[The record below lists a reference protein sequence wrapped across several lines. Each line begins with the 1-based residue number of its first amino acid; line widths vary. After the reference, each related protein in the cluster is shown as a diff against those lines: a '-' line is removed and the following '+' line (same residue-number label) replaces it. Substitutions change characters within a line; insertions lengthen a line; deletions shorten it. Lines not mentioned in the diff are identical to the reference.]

1 MLYLENVAEKKKVIF
16 SGIQPSGNLTLG
28 NYLGALKNWV
38 KLQDEYDCFFCVVD
52 LHAITVKQLPADLR
66 KRTLEVLAI
75 YIACGIDPE
84 KNTLFIQSHVP
95 AHSEGAWLL
104 TCNTYMGELSRMTQF
119 KDKSQKHGDSIPAG
133 LFTYPV
139 LMAADILLYN
149 TDLVP
154 VGIDQKQHLELA
166 RDLANRFN
174 NRYSPTFKVPEPY
187 IQKAGARVMSLQE
200 PTKKMSKSDENENAY
215 ILLIDD
221 EDTIR
226 RKIKRSVTD
235 SVGIVQYSDEQPGI
249 KNLLNI
255 YSKLSD
261 KSIDEIVTMYEG
273 KGYGD
278 FKADVAEVIVEALRP
293 IRERYEEILKD
304 KEYLESVYAK
314 GAQRAEAQAR
324 KTLRKVYKKVG
335 LIEKKFI

>member
-1 MLYLENVAEKKKVIF
+1 MSEKKIIF
-16 SGIQPSGNLTLG
+16 SGAQPSGKLTLG
-28 NYLGALKNWV
+28 NYLGAIKNWTD
-38 KLQDEYDCFFCVVD
+38 LQEEYNCYYSVVD
-52 LHAITVKQLPADLR
+52 LHAITVPQEAKDLR
-66 KRTLEVLAI
+66 ANTMQLLAQ
-75 YIACGIDPE
+75 YLACGLDPE
-84 KNTLFIQSHVP
+84 KNTIFIQSHVS
-95 AHSEGAWLL
+95 AHTELMWILS
-104 TCNTYMGELSRMTQF
+104 TMTYMGELSRMTQF
-119 KDKSQKHGDSIPAG
+119 KDKSQKNEANLNAG

-139 LMAADILLYN
+139 LMAADILLYQ

-154 VGIDQKQHLELA
+154 VGEDQKQHLELA

-187 IQKAGARVMSLQE
+187 IQKAGSRVMSLQE

-221 EDTIR
+221 ADTIR

>member
-1 MLYLENVAEKKKVIF
+1 
-16 SGIQPSGNLTLG
+16 
-28 NYLGALKNWV
+28 
-38 KLQDEYDCFFCVVD
+38 
-52 LHAITVKQLPADLR
+52 
-66 KRTLEVLAI
+66 
-75 YIACGIDPE
+75 
-84 KNTLFIQSHVP
+84 
-95 AHSEGAWLL
+95 
-104 TCNTYMGELSRMTQF
+104 
-119 KDKSQKHGDSIPAG
+119 
-133 LFTYPV
+133 
-139 LMAADILLYN
+139 
-149 TDLVP
+149 
-154 VGIDQKQHLELA
+154 
-166 RDLANRFN
+166 
-174 NRYSPTFKVPEPY
+174 
-187 IQKAGARVMSLQE
+187 
-200 PTKKMSKSDENENAY
+200 MSKSDENENAY

-221 EDTIR
+221 ADTIR

>member
-1 MLYLENVAEKKKVIF
+1 MSEKKIIF
-16 SGIQPSGNLTLG
+16 SGAQPSGKMTLG
-28 NYLGALKNWV
+28 NYLGAIQNWT
-38 KLQDEYDCFFCVVD
+38 KLQDEYDCFYSVVD
-52 LHAITVKQLPADLR
+52 LHAITVPQEAKNLRANTMQL
-66 KRTLEVLAI
+66 LAQ
-75 YIACGIDPE
+75 YLACGLDPE
-84 KNTLFIQSHVP
+84 KNTIFIQSHVS
-95 AHSEGAWLL
+95 AHTELMWILS
-104 TCNTYMGELSRMTQF
+104 TMTYMGELSRMTQF
-119 KDKSQKHGDSIPAG
+119 KDKSQKNEANLNAG

-139 LMAADILLYN
+139 LMAADILLYQ

-154 VGIDQKQHLELA
+154 VGEDQKQHLELA

>member
-1 MLYLENVAEKKKVIF
+1 MSEKKIIF
-16 SGIQPSGNLTLG
+16 SGAQPSGKLTLG
-28 NYLGALKNWV
+28 NYLGAIKNWTE
-38 KLQDEYDCFFCVVD
+38 LQEEYNCYYSVVD
-52 LHAITVKQLPADLR
+52 LHAITVPQEAKNLRANTMQL
-66 KRTLEVLAI
+66 LAQ
-75 YIACGIDPE
+75 YLACGLDPE
-84 KNTLFIQSHVP
+84 KNTIFIQSHVS
-95 AHSEGAWLL
+95 AHTELMWILS
-104 TCNTYMGELSRMTQF
+104 TMTYMGELSRMTQF
-119 KDKSQKHGDSIPAG
+119 KDKSQKSEANLNAG

-139 LMAADILLYN
+139 LMAADILLYQTN
-149 TDLVP
+149 LVP
-154 VGIDQKQHLELA
+154 VGEDQKQHLELA
-166 RDLANRFN
+166 RDLAARFN
-174 NRYSPTFKVPEPY
+174 NRYSETFKIPEPY
-187 IQKAGARVMSLQE
+187 IQKEGARVMSLQE

-221 EDTIR
+221 ADTIR

-255 YSKLSD
+255 YSKLEN
-261 KSIDEIVTMYEG
+261 KSIEEIVAMYAG

-293 IRERYEEILKD
+293 IRERYEALLKD
-304 KEYLESVYAK
+304 KSYLETVYAQ

-335 LIEKKFI
+335 LIEKKFL

>member
-1 MLYLENVAEKKKVIF
+1 MSEKKIIF
-16 SGIQPSGNLTLG
+16 SGAQPSGKLTLG
-28 NYLGALKNWV
+28 NYLGAIKNWTE
-38 KLQDEYDCFFCVVD
+38 LQEEYNCYYSVVD
-52 LHAITVKQLPADLR
+52 LHAITVPQEAKDLR
-66 KRTLEVLAI
+66 ANTMQLLAQ
-75 YIACGIDPE
+75 YLACGLDPE
-84 KNTLFIQSHVP
+84 KNTIFIQSHVS
-95 AHSEGAWLL
+95 AHTELMWILS
-104 TCNTYMGELSRMTQF
+104 TMTYMGELNRMTQF
-119 KDKSQKHGDSIPAG
+119 KDKSQKSEANLNAG

-139 LMAADILLYN
+139 LMAADILLYQ

-154 VGIDQKQHLELA
+154 VGEDQKQHLELA

-221 EDTIR
+221 ADTIR

-261 KSIDEIVTMYEG
+261 KSIEEIVAMYEG